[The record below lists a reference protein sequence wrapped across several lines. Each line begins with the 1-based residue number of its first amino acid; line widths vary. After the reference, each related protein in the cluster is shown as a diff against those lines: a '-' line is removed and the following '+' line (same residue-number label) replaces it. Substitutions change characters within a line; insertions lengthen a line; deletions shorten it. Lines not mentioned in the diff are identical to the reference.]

1 MASKLFRDAV
11 AKARASKNLDTFV
24 VGSSAQYMREGV
36 HDVTIQAV
44 DVSEAEQGKINVTFN
59 GDGDKTH
66 NERLFLVTQQG
77 DINFTVRSILAACLP
92 SIEALDKFFS
102 ELIDN
107 DNINIFGAL
116 AGMKL
121 KVTLAYGKGVQIR
134 ATSNGKYAAYD
145 TTTNMPAT
153 NEVDT
158 HEAVKGEIEAKGL
171 KRAYLKVKSA
181 EATNGPTNIKSL
193 EFALAALSRK
203 RTGTGGTVTQFVAN
217 V

>member
-11 AKARASKNLDTFV
+11 TKARASKNLDTFV
-24 VGSSAQYMREGV
+24 VGNAAQYLREGT
-36 HDVTIQAV
+36 HDVTVQAV
-44 DVSEAEQGKINVTFN
+44 DVSEAEQGRITVTFT
-59 GDGDKTH
+59 GEGDKAH
-66 NERLFLVTQQG
+66 NEKLFLVSQQG

-92 SIEALDKFFS
+92 SIEALDKFFA

-121 KVTLAYGKGVQIR
+121 RVTMGYGKGVQIR
-134 ATSNGKYAAYD
+134 ATSSGKYAAYD
-145 TTTNMPAT
+145 TTTNMPMT
-153 NEVDT
+153 DEVDT
-158 HEAVKGEIEAKGL
+158 HDAVKAEIEVKGL
-171 KRAYLKVKSA
+171 KRAFLKVKNA

-193 EFALAALSRK
+193 EFALAALARK
-203 RTGTGGTVTQFVAN
+203 RSGGGGTVTQFVAN